1 MNINIRPAT
10 VQDSNA
16 IANILTTSVRNLGR
30 LDYSNEQIEI
40 IIGLHNAES
49 YLKEIETGKIIVF
62 VAEAETK
69 IVGFGSISPDGRAIG
84 DLYVLPN
91 YTRQG
96 IGTLLLKTLERV
108 ALQKGVSKLW
118 VMASLTARSFYSSW
132 GFQFE
137 KDAALID
144 SETGIRVPCVDMTK
158 VLSRNRDFQG
168 KNPGDYGDLSTL
180 TVSQFLRLSVKILLG
195 SSA

>member
-10 VQDSNA
+10 IHDSNA
-16 IANILTTSVRNLGR
+16 IANILTTSVKTLGR

-40 IIGLHNAES
+40 IVNLHNAQS
-49 YLKEIETGKIIVF
+49 YLEEIETGKIIAF
-62 VAEAETK
+62 VAEAETI

-96 IGTLLLKTLERV
+96 IGTLLLTTLERV

-118 VMASLTARSFYSSW
+118 VMASLTGRSFYSSC
-132 GFQFE
+132 GFQSE

-168 KNPGDYGDLSTL
+168 KNHGDYGDLSTL
-180 TVSQFLRLSVKILLG
+180 TVPQFIRLGAKILWG
-195 SSA
+195 S

>member
-16 IANILTTSVRNLGR
+16 IANILITSVRTLGR
-30 LDYSNEQIEI
+30 LDYNNEQIEI
-40 IIGLHNAES
+40 IINLHHAES
-49 YLKEIETGKIIVF
+49 YREEIETGRIIMF

-69 IVGFGSISPDGRAIG
+69 IVGFGSISSDGRAIG

-96 IGTLLLKTLERV
+96 IGTLLLKTLEQV

-118 VMASLTARSFYSSW
+118 VMASLTARSLYSSC

-158 VLSRNRDFQG
+158 VLARNRNFQG

-180 TVSQFLRLSVKILLG
+180 TVSQFLRLGVKILLG

>member
-1 MNINIRPAT
+1 MI
-10 VQDSNA
+10 
-16 IANILTTSVRNLGR
+16 TSVRTLGR

-40 IIGLHNAES
+40 IINLHNAES
-49 YLKEIETGKIIVF
+49 YLEEIETGKIIVF
-62 VAEAETK
+62 VAEAESK

-84 DLYVLPN
+84 NLYILPN

-96 IGTLLLKTLERV
+96 IGTLLLKTLEQV

-118 VMASLTARSFYSSW
+118 VMASLTGRSFYSSC
-132 GFQFE
+132 GFQSA

-158 VLSRNRDFQG
+158 VLSRNRDFQS
-168 KNPGDYGDLSTL
+168 KNLGDYDDLPTL
-180 TVSQFLRLSVKILLG
+180 TVSQFLRLGVKILLG
-195 SSA
+195 NSA